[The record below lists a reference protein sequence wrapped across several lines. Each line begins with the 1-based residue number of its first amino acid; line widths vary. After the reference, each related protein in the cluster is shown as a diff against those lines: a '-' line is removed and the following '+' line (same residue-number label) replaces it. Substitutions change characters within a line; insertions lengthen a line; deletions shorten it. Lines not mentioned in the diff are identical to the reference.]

1 MKWFINMSLLKDR
14 FVLILLS
21 FIKIG
26 VIKVNGEQSDGI
38 SFVIGFHKFECQLYL
53 SKVKPIKVILDE
65 IGRA

>member
-38 SFVIGFHKFECQLYL
+38 SFVIGFYKF
-53 SKVKPIKVILDE
+53 
-65 IGRA
+65 